1 MARPQDKNVFLIV
14 SGNGN
19 RITTMSE
26 YINKNFSNCSIFH
39 ASDWFDTKYKI
50 DNVFPKMVFVDEYLP
65 KKASGL
71 EIVAKIYKEKNQ
83 ESTHIVIMSV
93 VADLDLYPANGR
105 IHYLTEPEREG
116 AIVDVV
122 SKVVTPKQGTQTTE
136 YTLRHLSA
144 GELLFKE
151 GDATQSVYIVKNGT
165 LRAYSD
171 SMSGGRVTL
180 GEIGAGEFVGEMG
193 HFNHEPRSATIEAV
207 TDVDLVEIPISSL
220 DNVIFSKPSWARALV
235 KTLSQRLK
243 RANKVLTG

>member
-1 MARPQDKNVFLIV
+1 MARIPDKNVFLIV

-19 RITTMSE
+19 RITAMSE
-26 YINKNFSNCSIFH
+26 HINKNFSSCSIFH
-39 ASDWFDTKYKI
+39 AADWFDTKYKM
-50 DNVFPKMVFVDEYLP
+50 DNVFPKMIFVDEYLP
-65 KKASGL
+65 KTSGM
-71 EIVAKIYKEKNQ
+71 EIVAKIYKEKSHDNV
-83 ESTHIVIMSV
+83 HIVIMSV
-93 VADLDLYPANGR
+93 VADLDLYPPNGR
-105 IHYLTEPEREG
+105 IHYLTEPERE
-116 AIVDVV
+116 AAVIDVI
-122 SKVVTPKQGTQTTE
+122 SKVVAPKHGTQATE
-136 YTLRHLSA
+136 YTLRHLQA
-144 GELLFKE
+144 GQVLFNE
-151 GDATQSVYIVKNGT
+151 GDATKSVYIVKNGT